1 MLNAWNIYYHKND
14 MSVSA
19 SLKRLARCVQ
29 SHVSFSLYLS
39 LSLFRYSCFS
49 FLAVQMNKC
58 ILVHI
63 WCSSKSVSECV
74 RKIII
79 YHIIFCLFYGEKI
92 SCVFFPCTFRLFI
105 IICGSQNLQ
114 KPHRENVFE
123 WSSSGET
130 RYRENNELSRNDTH
144 TECINAM
151 HKTRSHSVKQI
162 TPNTVCL

>member
-1 MLNAWNIYYHKND
+1 

-29 SHVSFSLYLS
+29 SHVSFPLYLS
-39 LSLFRYSCFS
+39 LSLFRYSSFS

-79 YHIIFCLFYGEKI
+79 YHIIFCLFYGEKKFL
-92 SCVFFPCTFRLFI
+92 VYFFPVHFVYSLLYVALKTFKSPIEKMSL
-105 IICGSQNLQ
+105 
-114 KPHRENVFE
+114 
-123 WSSSGET
+123 
-130 RYRENNELSRNDTH
+130 NDQAAVRPVTGK
-144 TECINAM
+144 IM
-151 HKTRSHSVKQI
+151 S
-162 TPNTVCL
+162 